1 MEINTLELEKIP
13 SETDGTELWPW
24 VKFIKSDSEEALDV
38 IAEKNPQIKKAVGVL
53 KELSADERTRMLY
66 EEREKARRDL
76 QSRIDGKVRDI
87 ASNFLRLN
95 TPVDIIVQATGLT
108 LTDVE
113 SLKKEI
119 AK

>member
-1 MEINTLELEKIP
+1 MEIDTLELDKIP

-38 IAEKNPQIKKAVGVL
+38 IAERNPQIKKAVGVL

-76 QSRIDGKVRDI
+76 QSRIDGRIREVAYNLLK
-87 ASNFLRLN
+87 LN
-95 TPVDIIVQATGLT
+95 IPIDTIIQATGLT
-108 LTDVE
+108 LTDVDT
-113 SLKKEI
+113 LKKAI